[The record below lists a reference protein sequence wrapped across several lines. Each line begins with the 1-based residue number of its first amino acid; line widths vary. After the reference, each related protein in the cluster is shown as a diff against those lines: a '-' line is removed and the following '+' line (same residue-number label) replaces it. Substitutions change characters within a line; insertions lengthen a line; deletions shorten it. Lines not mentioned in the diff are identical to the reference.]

1 MKTIDQRINALKH
14 GQSIEISR
22 CNGIVCTVERSGD
35 GKLVRFVR
43 HNGGKSEVYK
53 TSKW

>member
-1 MKTIDQRINALKH
+1 MTVDQKINALKN

-22 CNGIVCTVERSGD
+22 VGETFCTVERSGKGD
-35 GKLVRFVR
+35 VVRFVR
-43 HNGGKSEVYK
+43 HNGGTSEVYK